1 CELFAE
7 VLGVSRVGVGDD
19 FFALGGDSIVSI
31 RLVARARAAGIVFT
45 ARDVFTHRSVA
56 GLAAVAQD
64 TSGRTPQAPDTGVG
78 VVTPTPIMQWWQERG
93 DPGNRFYQSMVL
105 VVPAGVDTDNV
116 TAALSAVLDHHEAL
130 RARLAP
136 ASPEANAGQWVLEVP
151 PVGTVPVDGLVH
163 RVPVVGRDTHRLQ
176 EVINRETTAAADRL
190 DPRAGVMVQLV

>member
-1 CELFAE
+1 LCELFTE

-31 RLVARARAAGIVFT
+31 RLVARARAAGMVFT
-45 ARDVFTHRSVA
+45 VRDVFTHRTVA
-56 GLAAVAQD
+56 GLAAAAQD
-64 TSGRTPQAPDTGVG
+64 TSEMTLEAPDAGVG
-78 VVTPTPIMQWWQERG
+78 VVSPTPIMCWWQELGRPG
-93 DPGNRFYQSMVL
+93 DLFYQSMLL

-151 PVGTVPVDGLVH
+151 RSGQCPLMGWCTGCRWSVATRTGY
-163 RVPVVGRDTHRLQ
+163 RR
-176 EVINRETTAAADRL
+176 
-190 DPRAGVMVQLV
+190 